1 MKDVDRGGTDRGRD
15 VVYGYARCDGG
26 RCAVKPQSN
35 SECSNSRAIGE
46 DDARKSSCAAVSER
60 GGGRGR
66 AVVKCDVAGCVEC
79 RCSSES
85 DGQEKGLGQL
95 GQARVGKPPGS
106 SPEG

>member
-1 MKDVDRGGTDRGRD
+1 M
-15 VVYGYARCDGG
+15 
-26 RCAVKPQSN
+26 
-35 SECSNSRAIGE
+35 
-46 DDARKSSCAAVSER
+46 
-60 GGGRGR
+60 
-66 AVVKCDVAGCVEC
+66 VKCDVAGCVEC